1 MNRAVY
7 AVMGTVL
14 FAALIIATAA
24 FESVLL
30 DRDVIAEPDAGTLL
44 GPAMFAV
51 AVLIV
56 LLSLLRSAA
65 LADAVDGA
73 APTMRGAFPAQP
85 ADDPARRV
93 ATRPALDP
101 DDELRPRHAPLLP
114 AAITTAALVY
124 LAMLLVG
131 SVWYGLVRDDLFW
144 ATLFAGR
151 YALSPLV
158 LGSALWAGLV
168 VAGTV
173 AVSRVA
179 PQT

>member
-14 FAALIIATAA
+14 FAALIITTAA

-30 DRDVIAEPDAGTLL
+30 DRDVISEPDAGTLL
-44 GPAMFAV
+44 GPAMFAA

-65 LADAVDGA
+65 VADAVDGA
-73 APTMRGAFPAQP
+73 APTMRGA
-85 ADDPARRV
+85 V
-93 ATRPALDP
+93 
-101 DDELRPRHAPLLP
+101 HAPLLP
-114 AAITTAALVY
+114 TAVATTVLVY
-124 LAMLLVG
+124 LGMLLVG
-131 SVWYGLVRDDLFW
+131 SVWYGLVRDELVST
-144 ATLFAGR
+144 ALFAGR

-168 VAGTV
+168 VAGTI
-173 AVSRVA
+173 AVSRVEA
-179 PQT
+179 RR